1 MRTPSAGP
9 TRGRPGVTLVELVVG
24 LVILGIVGGALVKLL
39 MIQGRFA
46 ETQESYR
53 NSRSVTRDAYN
64 VMMTDLR
71 MVQDTLAIQ
80 AANRDTIRVRVPYV
94 YGIICLHQAGPNT
107 TTASMVPVD
116 SALYAMAAYGG
127 VAWDSAGVFQFR
139 ASLGTA
145 PTYSD
150 PAVCLDSSATGAK
163 VDSIIFRDSASGRVR
178 GGRTM
183 SLNPTLPNAKTGDPI
198 FLWQEISYYFGTSV
212 AYPGMRGLYRKVTNG
227 TTDEIIAPFD
237 TSAKF
242 KFYVL
247 NNDTSQIAAPSNLNQ
262 IKGLDLILNARSP
275 TIPAG
280 SKTPKLSRT
289 RTAVYFKDRRDP

>member
-1 MRTPSAGP
+1 MRTPSTGLS
-9 TRGRPGVTLVELVVG
+9 RRRSGVTLPELIVG

-46 ETQESYR
+46 ESQESYR

-80 AANRDTIRVRVPYV
+80 AAYRDSIKVRVPYV
-94 YGIICLHQAGPNT
+94 YGIICAHSGGV

-116 SALYAMAAYGG
+116 SALYAMATYGG

-139 ASLGTA
+139 PSAGTA
-145 PTYSD
+145 PSYSS
-150 PAVCLDSSATGAK
+150 PTICLDSSATGAK
-163 VDSIIFRDSASGRVR
+163 VDSIVFRDSASGKVR

-183 SLNPTLPNAKTGDPI
+183 SLNPTLPNAKTGDPV
-198 FLWQEISYYFGTSV
+198 FLWQEITYAFGTST
-212 AYPGMRGLYRKVTNG
+212 AYPGMRGLYRQVTNG
-227 TTDEIIAPFD
+227 PRDEIIAPFD

-247 NNDTSQIAAPSNLNQ
+247 NNDTSQVAPPSNLNQ
-262 IKGLDLILNARSP
+262 IKGLDLVLNARSP
-275 TIPAG
+275 TTPAG
-280 SKTPKLSRT
+280 SKGPKLSKI

>member
-1 MRTPSAGP
+1 MRTPSTAP
-9 TRGRPGVTLVELVVG
+9 TRRRAGVTLVELVVG

-46 ETQESYR
+46 QSQEAYR

-94 YGIICLHQAGPNT
+94 YGIVCSHASGT

-116 SALYAMAAYGG
+116 SALYAMATYGG
-127 VAWDSAGVFQFR
+127 VAWDTGGVFKFLP
-139 ASLGTA
+139 SNGTA
-145 PTYSD
+145 PSYGNA
-150 PAVCLDSSATGAK
+150 AVCLDSSATGPS
-163 VDSIIFRDSASGRVR
+163 VDSIVFRDSASGRNR

-183 SLNPTLPNAKTGDPI
+183 SLNPTLPNAKTGDPV

-227 TTDEIIAPFD
+227 STDEIIAPFD

-247 NNDTSQIAAPSNLNQ
+247 NNDTSQIAAPANLNQ

>member
-1 MRTPSAGP
+1 MMRTSSTVE
-9 TRGRPGVTLVELVVG
+9 TRRRAGVTLPELVVG
-24 LVILGIVGGALVKLL
+24 LVILGIVSGALVKLL
-39 MIQGRFA
+39 MVQGRFA
-46 ETQESYR
+46 ESQEAYR

-80 AANRDTIRVRVPYV
+80 AANRDSIKVRVPYV
-94 YGIICLHQAGPNT
+94 YGIVCAHASGT

-116 SALYAMAAYGG
+116 SALYAMATYGG

-139 ASLGTA
+139 PTTGTA
-145 PTYSD
+145 PSYSD
-150 PAVCLDSSATGAK
+150 PAICLDSSATGAK
-163 VDSIIFRDSASGRVR
+163 VDSIVFRDSASGRIR

-183 SLNPTLPNAKTGDPI
+183 SLNPTLPNSKTGDPV
-198 FLWQEISYYFGTSV
+198 FLWQEITYVFGSST
-212 AYPGMRGLYRKVTNG
+212 AYPGLRGLYRQVTNG
-227 TTDEIIAPFD
+227 SRDEIIAPFD
-237 TSAKF
+237 TSARF

-280 SKTPKLSRT
+280 ATTPKLT
-289 RTAVYFKDRRDP
+289 KIRTAVYFKDRRDP

>member
-1 MRTPSAGP
+1 MRTQSTGSIRRR
-9 TRGRPGVTLVELVVG
+9 RGITLIELIVG

-46 ETQESYR
+46 ESQESYR

-71 MVQDTLAIQ
+71 MVQDTLAIR
-80 AANRDTIRVRVPYV
+80 AANRDSIMVRVPYV
-94 YGIICLHQAGPNT
+94 YGIICAHSSGT

-116 SALYAMAAYGG
+116 SALYAMATYGG

-139 ASLGTA
+139 ASTGTA
-145 PTYSD
+145 PSYSD
-150 PAVCLDSSATGAK
+150 PTICLDSSATGAK
-163 VDSIIFRDSASGRVR
+163 VDSIVFRDSASGKVR

-183 SLNPTLPNAKTGDPI
+183 SLNPTLPNAKTGDPV
-198 FLWQEISYYFGTSV
+198 FLWQEITYAFGSST
-212 AYPGMRGLYRKVTNG
+212 AYPGLRGLYRQVTNG
-227 TTDEIIAPFD
+227 PRDEIIAPFD

-247 NNDTSQIAAPSNLNQ
+247 NNDTSQLAAPANLNQ

-280 SKTPKLSRT
+280 STTPKLSKT

>member
-1 MRTPSAGP
+1 MRTQSTGP
-9 TRGRPGVTLVELVVG
+9 TRRRPGVTLVEMVVG

-46 ETQESYR
+46 ESQESYR

-71 MVQDTLAIQ
+71 MVQDTLAIR
-80 AANRDTIRVRVPYV
+80 AANRDSIMVRVPYV
-94 YGIICLHQAGPNT
+94 YGIICAHSSGT

-116 SALYAMAAYGG
+116 SALYAMATYGG

-139 ASLGTA
+139 PTTGTV

-150 PAVCLDSSATGAK
+150 PTICLDSSATGAK
-163 VDSIIFRDSASGRVR
+163 VDSIVFRDSASGKVR

-183 SLNPTLPNAKTGDPI
+183 SLNPTLPNAKTGDPV
-198 FLWQEISYYFGTSV
+198 FLWQEITYAFGSST
-212 AYPGMRGLYRKVTNG
+212 AYPGLRGLYRKVTNG
-227 TTDEIIAPFD
+227 PRDEIIAPFD

-247 NNDTSQIAAPSNLNQ
+247 NNDTSQLAAPANLNQ

-280 SKTPKLSRT
+280 SKTPKLSKT